1 MSNFNDSDL
10 AKILDVQQF
19 RQYKNVHIDLSGLKI
34 SNKAIDNVLRL
45 IAKGVENF

>member
-1 MSNFNDSDL
+1 MSNFSDSDL

-34 SNKAIDNVLRL
+34 TNQGIDNALRL
-45 IAKGVENF
+45 IATGVENL